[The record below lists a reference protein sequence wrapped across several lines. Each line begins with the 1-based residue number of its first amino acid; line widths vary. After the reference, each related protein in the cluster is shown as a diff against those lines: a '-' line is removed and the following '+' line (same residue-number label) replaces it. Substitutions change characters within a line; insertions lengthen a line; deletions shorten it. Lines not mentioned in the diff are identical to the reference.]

1 MTIPSPERV
10 APSTRRRVPVPRS
23 VVVTAVAWIAISA
36 LALWLGGDRLPFDR
50 PSVAGQTVFAQ
61 VLGGWLNLLAALL
74 LVGIALFVTRHRPP
88 PDLAARVADR
98 ATAARELGALLGYV
112 VVVTAL
118 GHVLGRVVGEHPF
131 GLHLPGS
138 LYGISNPPAA
148 DWVAAWCAFNLVA
161 YAVVPYLVFRSRGY
175 DHERLGL
182 RSADRRG
189 DLKLVLVIL
198 VVESALELSALGG
211 PLFALPAADVVRV
224 VPLSFLVNLVG
235 TVLPI
240 AVLVYGIMLPRF
252 ARLTG
257 SVPAT
262 AVLGG
267 LAYALIHVFDGWA
280 LYTDARTGVLT
291 LCFLV
296 LQYFGPG
303 LIKAVLTQRTGNTWV
318 HVWGYH
324 AIAPHATVDAPQLV
338 HLLHAH

>member
-1 MTIPSPERV
+1 MTSSEERV
-10 APSTRRRVPVPRS
+10 EPPTRRRARVPRS
-23 VVVTAVAWIAISA
+23 VVVTAVGWVTIST

-50 PSVAGQTVFAQ
+50 PGVAGQTVFTQ

-74 LVGIALFVTRHRPP
+74 LIGIALFMTRHRPP
-88 PDLAARVADR
+88 VDLAARVADR
-98 ATAARELGALLGYV
+98 ATAARELAALLGYV
-112 VVVTAL
+112 VVVTVV
-118 GHVLGRVVGEHPF
+118 GHVLGRTVGEHPF

-138 LYGISNPPAA
+138 LFGISNPPAA
-148 DWVAAWCAFNLVA
+148 DWVIAWCVFNLVA

-182 RSADRRG
+182 RSADRAA
-189 DLKLVLVIL
+189 DLKLILVIL

-240 AVLVYGIMLPRF
+240 AVLIYAIMLPRF

-280 LYTDARTGVLT
+280 LYSDAPTGVLT
-291 LCFLV
+291 LCFLL

-303 LIKAVLTQRTGNTWV
+303 LIKSVLTQRTGNTWV

-338 HLLHAH
+338 HLLHPR